1 MVTCFGHQ
9 GVTFLFKTQGE
20 DIEGTESQN
29 DLGLFERGEGQ
40 KGEDR
45 IKGDVIPDEN
55 KSVIYENKSEQELL
69 A

>member
-9 GVTFLFKTQGE
+9 GVIFLFKTQGE

-29 DLGLFERGEGQ
+29 DLGLFERGEHQ

-45 IKGDVIPDEN
+45 RKGDVIPDEN
-55 KSVIYENKSEQELL
+55 KSEQQLL